1 MVLQSGSIFL
11 CRDNQPFVSLQLVK
25 LFLDEQ
31 QVFLAEVMVVAE
43 LQQIDAG
50 GVGFHFFHQWGGR
63 GDARNE

>member
-1 MVLQSGSIFL
+1 MLERIQETAAYLKGKMHTHPETAII
-11 CRDNQPFVSLQLVK
+11 
-25 LFLDEQ
+25 LDDL